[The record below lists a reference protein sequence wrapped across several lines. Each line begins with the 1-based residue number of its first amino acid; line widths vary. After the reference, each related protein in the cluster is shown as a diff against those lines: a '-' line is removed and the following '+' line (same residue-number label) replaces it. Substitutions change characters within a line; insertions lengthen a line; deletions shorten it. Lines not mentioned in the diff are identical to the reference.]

1 MSAPRT
7 IARRIVLRL
16 DPARSGDGA
25 LGLAAH
31 MAAAFHAELA
41 ARLISDT
48 RIAVALAFPAF
59 STPARGKGHS
69 IEAHLRRAEIS
80 LRQTISAFAEHEKAA
95 WSFEVVSC
103 PGVLAREC
111 SMTSDD
117 LVAIELSRLET
128 SVFDL
133 RDEVAGALACA
144 RGVLLFPSTAHAST
158 GPVAVIVADRARA
171 KELIAVS
178 EQIALALGM
187 PLRLLE
193 HDDRSPAGKKNA
205 ERQETGDTA
214 TAIRR
219 LGAILAVV
227 DAGDPL
233 ADKLLAR
240 PRYLRELDTPLLLLK
255 SAA

>member
-1 MSAPRT
+1 MSAPRS

-25 LGLAAH
+25 LGLAAR
-31 MAAAFHAELA
+31 MAGAFHAELA

-48 RIAVALAFPAF
+48 RIAAALAFPAF
-59 STPARGKGHS
+59 STPTLGRGHS
-69 IEAHLRRAEIS
+69 IEVHLRRAEIS
-80 LRQTISAFAEHEKAA
+80 LRRTISTLAEHEKAA

-128 SVFDL
+128 SIFDL
-133 RDEVAGALACA
+133 RDEVAGALAHA
-144 RGVLLFPSTAHAST
+144 RGVLLFPSKTPASS
-158 GPVAVIVADRARA
+158 GPVAALVADRAQA
-171 KELIAVS
+171 KGLIAQS
-178 EQIALALGM
+178 EKIAAALGV
-187 PLRLLE
+187 PLRILE
-193 HDDRSPAGKKNA
+193 HNGRSPAGTKNA

-227 DAGDPL
+227 DAADPL

-240 PRYLRELDTPLLLLK
+240 PRYLRELGTPLLLLK